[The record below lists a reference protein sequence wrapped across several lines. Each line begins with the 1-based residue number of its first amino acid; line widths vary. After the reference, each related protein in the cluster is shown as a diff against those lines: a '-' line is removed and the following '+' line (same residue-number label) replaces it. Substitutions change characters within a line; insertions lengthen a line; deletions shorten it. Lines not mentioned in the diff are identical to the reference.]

1 MKEVHRKSQAAIG
14 EYDEI
19 LTMVKVV
26 LPRLEDYFFFGL
38 AKMILQSSVNSQGKG
53 RRVKNTIS
61 KCGQDELCQIT
72 RATKKRTRWRGIVE
86 NSSVMPRRK

>member
-26 LPRLEDYFFFGL
+26 LPRLEDFFFWFSKDDSPKL
-38 AKMILQSSVNSQGKG
+38 SEQSRK
-53 RRVKNTIS
+53 R
-61 KCGQDELCQIT
+61 
-72 RATKKRTRWRGIVE
+72 KK
-86 NSSVMPRRK
+86 S